1 MGDGST
7 CPVRHPTSQDGSAR
21 AREDEKQREDL
32 QATYVQLLKELETE
46 RERRWKAE
54 HAARRLADHIK
65 DVQAKQNEENELKI
79 TAVAATGRLKEV
91 LVNERDAKVRLQDQV
106 TALQTQVAELQEQL
120 SRARQ
125 AEDANRAAV
134 RSLEETLAGQERQR
148 LQQQAHEAKKIQ
160 ESELRA
166 AALARELEITRG
178 NSKAQKGQI
187 QQLQELLATREQQH
201 KIETLS
207 HQYSQLEDEFRLAL
221 QIEAGKFR
229 EIQTAFERVSA
240 ENAENKQLLVAAQKK
255 DENTSVMLSELT
267 ALVKEQKGRI
277 TELSRAKQEQASQY
291 RERVETLEA
300 SLEEARKRMVQ
311 FELLKQ
317 ESTRLQSTVHAQE
330 SIIEGL
336 KAERRLWG
344 QELAQQG
351 ASLSQDRGRLEAK
364 IETLQQEIVTLKKQ
378 LERETDLVKIKTKMV
393 DDQTE
398 TIRKLKE
405 GLLDRD
411 EQIRAARED
420 TLKVQRTLEEQ
431 LAEERAAHQDLQE
444 ALEEM
449 RHRKND
455 LKQQVSTLQA
465 ELETSQHAHQQL
477 SARWREKSDLIG
489 SLEKQVSNMK
499 NTWEER
505 EKRLT
510 QERDQAKEAASL
522 AIEKMRSM
530 DDGFRRQL
538 EAAEKSHREELAQVT
553 QEKEQEVH
561 IAEQK
566 VLIVEEEMRRLLCE
580 TEQAKRTMEDK
591 VKRLTQALGDLQ
603 SDLL

>member
-1 MGDGST
+1 MVPD
-7 CPVRHPTSQDGSAR
+7 
-21 AREDEKQREDL
+21 
-32 QATYVQLLKELETE
+32 
-46 RERRWKAE
+46 
-54 HAARRLADHIK
+54 
-65 DVQAKQNEENELKI
+65 
-79 TAVAATGRLKEV
+79 
-91 LVNERDAKVRLQDQV
+91 
-106 TALQTQVAELQEQL
+106 TQVAELQEQL

-201 KIETLS
+201 KQEMAERYRLDSKELREVLQKEVQLVEKKHRQEMTSCQEKIETLS